1 MRFDRPLSL
10 TDKGVYECIATNIV
24 GSGKVDMEIE
34 VTGMDLFF
42 GNEREIYVVYVT
54 TLDCSAYFYY

>member
-1 MRFDRPLSL
+1 MEKEILRFDRPLSL
-10 TDKGVYECIATNIV
+10 TDKGVYECVATNIV

-42 GNEREIYVVYVT
+42 GNKRKMYVQ
-54 TLDCSAYFYY
+54 